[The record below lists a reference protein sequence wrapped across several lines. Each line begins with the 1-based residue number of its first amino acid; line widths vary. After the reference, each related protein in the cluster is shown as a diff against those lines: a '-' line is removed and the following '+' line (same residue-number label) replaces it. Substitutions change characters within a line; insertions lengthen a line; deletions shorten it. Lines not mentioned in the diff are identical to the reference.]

1 MSSTRTY
8 IITMKLNAM
17 HVGSTGVR
25 IWFGVLTCKGK
36 NTTSISV
43 HDNLTFVKHIYIYVN
58 VDVIVMRQILVQQE

>member
-1 MSSTRTY
+1 
-8 IITMKLNAM
+8 M